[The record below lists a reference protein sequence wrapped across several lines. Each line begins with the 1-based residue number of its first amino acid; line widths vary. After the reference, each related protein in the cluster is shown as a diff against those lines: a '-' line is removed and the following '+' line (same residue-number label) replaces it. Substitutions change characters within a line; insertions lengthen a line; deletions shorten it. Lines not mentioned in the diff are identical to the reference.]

1 MTSET
6 GQLTLIRGTVTATK
20 DRMESVHVDRKTA
33 YGNIRTTPELWLR
46 DAGGTEHRYF
56 GDLFDAAQPGQDV
69 AVVIKR
75 TSGKPVTFA
84 NFTSKVV
91 QDAKELRTSTSFG
104 SILGGAIGAAVV
116 LALPGLFVWGALAKP
131 FGLLDAAF
139 TGTGFQIYAL
149 VLVVCA
155 FIGVN
160 VWAKGYRERTDA
172 LKAEIDSLLVAAQAE
187 NV

>member
-1 MTSET
+1 MTNAA
-6 GQLTLIRGTVTATK
+6 GQLTLVRGIVTVTK
-20 DRMESVHVDRKTA
+20 DRMESVCVDRKTG

-46 DAGGTEHRYF
+46 DEGGTEHRYS
-56 GDLFDAAQPGQDV
+56 GDLFGAAQPGHDV

-75 TSGKPVTFA
+75 TSGRPIAFA
-84 NFTSKVV
+84 NFSSNWV

-104 SILGGAIGAAVV
+104 SILGGAIGAAVI
-116 LALPGLFVWGALAKP
+116 LALPGLFVWGALAEP

-139 TGTGFQIYAL
+139 TGTGFQIYGV
-149 VLVVCA
+149 VLLVCA

-160 VWAKGYRERTDA
+160 IWAKGYRERTDA
-172 LKAEIDSLLVAAQAE
+172 LKAEIDSLLIAAQAE

>member
-1 MTSET
+1 M
-6 GQLTLIRGTVTATK
+6 G
-20 DRMESVHVDRKTA
+20 SVRVDRKTG

-46 DAGGTEHRYF
+46 DAGGTEHRYS
-56 GDLFDAAQPGQDV
+56 GDLFGAAQPGHDV

-75 TSGKPVTFA
+75 TSGRPIAFA
-84 NFTSKVV
+84 NFSSNWV

-104 SILGGAIGAAVV
+104 SILGGAIGAAVI
-116 LALPGLFVWGALAKP
+116 LALPGLFVWGALAEP

-139 TGTGFQIYAL
+139 TGTGFQIYGV
-149 VLVVCA
+149 VLLVCA

-160 VWAKGYRERTDA
+160 IWAKGYRERTDA
-172 LKAEIDSLLVAAQAE
+172 LKAEIDSLLIAAQAE